1 MDETMDEKKYY
12 WWTITLVANSHCG
25 VSRYTLTIF
34 FETARKELTYHDV
47 QRQYDC
53 FKENIPDIIRDRI
66 GIRNLT
72 LMGYMT
78 KNEFDN
84 GFEEEE

>member
-12 WWTITLVANSHCG
+12 WWTITLVSNSHCG
-25 VSRYTLTIF
+25 VRHTLTIF
-34 FETARKELTYHDV
+34 FKTARKELTYHDV

-66 GIRNLT
+66 SIRNLT